1 MKNKYTLTYI
11 ACFMGIFSQA
21 LVINFAPLLFVEFEK
36 SYNITLEKISF
47 LITLTFTVQL
57 LTDLL
62 AVKLIAKK
70 GYRFSACLSQLLS
83 AAGLVFLGVLPDF
96 LSNPYSGL
104 LISVFV
110 YSIGAGL
117 VEVIASPVVEAC
129 PGKRKSAVM
138 SLLHSFYCW
147 GQVIVILISTFA
159 FYFFGTKCR
168 NALSFLWSV
177 VPFVNFFLFL
187 RAPMPDEGKE
197 EEKVSYS
204 KLFKNKLFIMFLL
217 IMLCGGA
224 TELGISQWA
233 SAFAEKGLN
242 VSKTTG
248 DILGPCLFALFM
260 GTTRVFYGVYR
271 GKVSLSVFMLAGG
284 ILAFTGYLFIALPL
298 GTAFG
303 FIGCALTGLAVG
315 IMWPGTL
322 SLASKAIPG
331 GGTAMYSLL
340 AFAGDIGCTLGPS
353 VIGFA
358 ADMFGGNLSSG
369 ILVASAFPLVLI
381 ICMIKRIGE
390 NK

>member
-1 MKNKYTLTYI
+1 MKYY
-11 ACFMGIFSQA
+11 A
-21 LVINFAPLLFVEFEK
+21 VITGA
-36 SYNITLEKISF
+36 S
-47 LITLTFTVQL
+47 
-57 LTDLL
+57 
-62 AVKLIAKK
+62 
-70 GYRFSACLSQLLS
+70 
-83 AAGLVFLGVLPDF
+83 
-96 LSNPYSGL
+96 SGL
-104 LISVFV
+104 
-110 YSIGAGL
+110 GT
-117 VEVIASPVVEAC
+117 E
-129 PGKRKSAVM
+129 
-138 SLLHSFYCW
+138 
-147 GQVIVILISTFA
+147 FA
-159 FYFFGTKCR
+159 RT
-168 NALSFLWSV
+168 
-177 VPFVNFFLFL
+177 
-187 RAPMPDEGKE
+187 
-197 EEKVSYS
+197 
-204 KLFKNKLFIMFLL
+204 
-217 IMLCGGA
+217 
-224 TELGISQWA
+224 
-233 SAFAEKGLN
+233 FAEKGLN